1 MQTSKVM
8 NDLRK
13 IRDENS
19 LRHLSQTP
27 EEFSQEIQESTRWF
41 IKELGKP
48 IKNVIGGKTGILI
61 NELQYDGLLETTRL

>member
-27 EEFSQEIQESTRWF
+27 EEFSQEMRESVSWF
-41 IKELGKP
+41 INALGKP
-48 IKNVIGGKTGILI
+48 VKIVENVKS
-61 NELQYDGLLETTRL
+61 

>member
-8 NDLRK
+8 DELRK

-27 EEFSQEIQESTRWF
+27 EEFSKEMSDSVSWF
-41 IKELGKP
+41 VNALKKTIKIVE
-48 IKNVIGGKTGILI
+48 NA
-61 NELQYDGLLETTRL
+61 NC

>member
-8 NDLRK
+8 DDLRK

-27 EEFSQEIQESTRWF
+27 EEFSQEMKDSVNWF
-41 IKELGKP
+41 IAALGKP
-48 IKNVIGGKTGILI
+48 VKVVENGNT
-61 NELQYDGLLETTRL
+61 NPS